1 MVEQP
6 IMPLLPFFELGM
18 VWCQWTGP
26 LLLVVE
32 SLLDLLLREGE
43 NGVAP
48 KTAKSSP
55 FFFYLL
61 IFYHSVDQQRS
72 HLLYRQR

>member
-1 MVEQP
+1 MVAP

-32 SLLDLLLREGE
+32 SLLDLLLRDEGE
-43 NGVAP
+43 NGVAWRRLQNHL
-48 KTAKSSP
+48 P
-55 FFFYLL
+55 FFS
-61 IFYHSVDQQRS
+61 IF
-72 HLLYRQR
+72 